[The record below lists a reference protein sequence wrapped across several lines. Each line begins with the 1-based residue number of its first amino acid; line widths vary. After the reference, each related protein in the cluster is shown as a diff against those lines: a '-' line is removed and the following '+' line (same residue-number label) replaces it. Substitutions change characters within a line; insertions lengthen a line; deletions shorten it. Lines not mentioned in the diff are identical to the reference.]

1 MRAGKFDLPTHQQES
16 MWICPKHRYNL
27 GGNWRPL
34 KTCQYPLHSGARKK
48 LKNKDVVNLQMSK
61 NIQTIFGVTI
71 PIGSGK
77 RVSFNNYN
85 TAWNIDHISK
95 SNSAGYPNHCQQ
107 DESTCPDHCLKFG
120 LSDPNDLDL
129 KEQCAHEHTTS
140 CGEYDDITI
149 CLDKIEHM

>member
-1 MRAGKFDLPTHQQES
+1 MRNVRSRSCENLNVVISVVRHSLCEGNWSARMTLQVTSKLVGSVEEHDLILMRAGKFDLPTHQQES

-48 LKNKDVVNLQMSK
+48 LKNKDVVNPRMSK

-85 TAWNIDHISK
+85 TA
-95 SNSAGYPNHCQQ
+95 
-107 DESTCPDHCLKFG
+107 
-120 LSDPNDLDL
+120 
-129 KEQCAHEHTTS
+129 
-140 CGEYDDITI
+140 
-149 CLDKIEHM
+149 